1 MASIS
6 RVKPGD
12 TVDCNIKGRQF
23 SAKVVRRDADALVI
37 TPPRGITWHRVT
49 ARQVTK
55 VHRYDPR
62 KSQITE
68 A

>member
-23 SAKVVRRDADALVI
+23 SAKVVAHDGDTLRID
-37 TPPRGITWHRVT
+37 PPKGITWHRVT

-55 VHRYDPR
+55 VYRWNPR
-62 KSQITE
+62 LTQITE